1 LLLTRYANYFTL
13 KASPSGA
20 SSAEENRKNPYTIT
34 TALPFSSNNE
44 SITYLYVDDGY
55 DSNAFDYVK
64 FKFDHR
70 SFTISV
76 LRREFSDWNQRPQ
89 DVSTTVYKIRIL
101 GAKMLNSE
109 LSSQYYDRE
118 TDILEIPIQIDW
130 SQMTNEELT
139 IPLY

>member
-1 LLLTRYANYFTL
+1 M
-13 KASPSGA
+13 KSSSSGA
-20 SSAEENRKNPYTIT
+20 LSAEENRKNPYTIT
-34 TALPFSSNNE
+34 TALPFSSSNE

-55 DSNAFDYVK
+55 HSNASDYVE

-70 SFTISV
+70 SFTILV
-76 LRREFSDWNQRPQ
+76 LRREFSDWNQRPE
-89 DVSTTVYKIRIL
+89 DVSTTVDKIRIL

-130 SQMTNEELT
+130 SQMTSEELT